1 MPRILIL
8 NGNTT
13 ESVTDLVTRHVRAE
27 LGSGFDLKPVTAGF
41 GARYISTEAA
51 AAIAAHAAL
60 DCVAEHGAGCDAVL
74 LACFGDPGLFA
85 LREIST
91 APVVGLAEA
100 AMQEAA
106 AHGRFSIVTGGV
118 LWKPMLE
125 RLAFSLGRLDA
136 IASIRPIT
144 LTGDQIAADPDG
156 ALRFLATE
164 VCCAVEQDGAQ
175 AVILGGAALAGI
187 AARLAN
193 EVPVPLIDSVL
204 AGARVAAARTS
215 AHAAAHPQ
223 TAGAQHAAGA
233 ATAAR
238 IATPTVGLGAALARL
253 LS

>member
-13 ESVTDLVTRHVRAE
+13 ESVTDLVTCHVRAE
-27 LGSGFDLKPVTAGF
+27 IGSGFDLKSVTARF

-51 AAIAAHAAL
+51 SAIAAHAAL
-60 DCVAEHGAGCDAVL
+60 DCVAEHGAGCDAIL

-91 APVVGLAEA
+91 VPVVGLAEA

-125 RLAFSLGRLDA
+125 RLAFSLDRLDS

-156 ALRFLATE
+156 ALRFLAAE
-164 VCCAVEQDGAQ
+164 ARAAAEQDGAQ

-187 AARLAN
+187 AARLTR
-193 EVPVPLIDSVL
+193 EVNVPLIDSVL
-204 AGARVAAARTS
+204 AGARVAAGRAMV
-215 AHAAAHPQ
+215 HAANPEQPANGLHTGGP
-223 TAGAQHAAGA
+223 AASVR
-233 ATAAR
+233 TV
-238 IATPTVGLGAALARL
+238 TPTIGLSPALAQRL
-253 LS
+253 G